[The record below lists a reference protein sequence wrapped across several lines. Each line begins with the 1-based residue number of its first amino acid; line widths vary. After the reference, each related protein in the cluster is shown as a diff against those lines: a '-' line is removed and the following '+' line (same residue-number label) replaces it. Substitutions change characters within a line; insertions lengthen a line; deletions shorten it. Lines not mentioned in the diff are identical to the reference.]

1 METLLKSTTLH
12 HKEFKRT
19 VLTIEEDGYYALCI
33 TASTSTAWQE
43 PNNESLMLRV
53 MIDDVHDQDI
63 ILFYGNEYFTYKRL
77 LGYMN
82 AGLYNLEIL
91 CDSSRSLDA
100 FADISRISVEKLDL
114 TDRETLAV
122 SYAPILFGRA
132 VYSEYDNLYTDT
144 PLEMIYFFDKWIGGM
159 VIEYQMVFS
168 HEDEGTPARLLM
180 SKWGRLLD
188 IEYMARVYLNEHH
201 DVVHVEYQGPHHEVL
216 TYRHSIPEKGPI
228 VLQTATCNGNFTDDI
243 TSTYFF
249 RFLPSYEWNVDEEP
263 REVVME
269 QFPYINDVMR
279 WEAERQLHSAEEP
292 YNIIEDVRQYV
303 YVQSSVWDVEL
314 GQPTVDVLCKI
325 QGDETWYSSSL
336 EGQNFGSFSAA
347 YTGPY
352 NHFST
357 AIRLPQE
364 KTIHDLEE
372 IKVRLINEALP
383 HVTVKNMK
391 LLAYDKYDDLRVYSS
406 ESFTLKLNQS
416 QPEVTVWRKRM
427 IMGDGGND
435 SDE

>member
-1 METLLKSTTLH
+1 M
-12 HKEFKRT
+12 
-19 VLTIEEDGYYALCI
+19 
-33 TASTSTAWQE
+33 
-43 PNNESLMLRV
+43 
-53 MIDDVHDQDI
+53 
-63 ILFYGNEYFTYKRL
+63 RL
-77 LGYMN
+77 LN
-82 AGLYNLEIL
+82 
-91 CDSSRSLDA
+91 
-100 FADISRISVEKLDL
+100 ISRISVEKLDL

-314 GQPTVDVLCKI
+314 GQTTVDVLCKI
-325 QGDETWYSSSL
+325 QGDEHGT
-336 EGQNFGSFSAA
+336 QA
-347 YTGPY
+347 
-352 NHFST
+352 H
-357 AIRLPQE
+357 
-364 KTIHDLEE
+364 
-372 IKVRLINEALP
+372 
-383 HVTVKNMK
+383 
-391 LLAYDKYDDLRVYSS
+391 
-406 ESFTLKLNQS
+406 
-416 QPEVTVWRKRM
+416 
-427 IMGDGGND
+427 
-435 SDE
+435 